1 MKNSCLKTVD
11 RTARLSGWL
20 SCVDF
25 VLWLRL
31 WLTWSSFS
39 WLSFSCFSNILLTF
53 DFDSSLFVDE
63 ILLLL
68 FVIYFVANSTSD
80 LSDSSTNSLKLDFP
94 LAAFITFADSLLNNF
109 IKNYTQKETTL
120 LYKLI
125 LLS

>member
-1 MKNSCLKTVD
+1 
-11 RTARLSGWL
+11 
-20 SCVDF
+20 
-25 VLWLRL
+25 
-31 WLTWSSFS
+31 
-39 WLSFSCFSNILLTF
+39 LLTF